1 MISIGNTWLWA
12 GFGVFVVLALIVDFV
27 VLKKSGAHRVGMR
40 EAAIWSVVWVALS
53 LVFAALLWWWLAS
66 RFGREVAD
74 ARTLEFVTGYLIEK
88 SLAIDNIFL
97 FLTIFTYFALPSEFQ
112 KRALMIGIVAAIV
125 LRALLIVAGSFLIE
139 QFHWVLYLFGAFL
152 VITGIKMWWSA
163 GKESSLDDN
172 PVLRLLRRVLRVSPD
187 YDGERLFTRHDGV
200 RMATPMLLVV
210 ALIGIIDV
218 IFAVDSIPA
227 IFAITDDPFI
237 VLTSN
242 IFAVL
247 GLRAMFFLLADMAD
261 RFHLLPYGLAV
272 ILLFV
277 GSKMLIA
284 DVLHIPPL
292 ISLLVILGIL
302 AATIFLSVRHRP
314 KTMTQATPQAAAQRL
329 PEDRT
334 Q

>member
-12 GFGVFVVLALIVDFV
+12 GFGIFVVLALIVDFV
-27 VLKKSGAHRVGMR
+27 VLKREGAHRVGMR

-53 LVFAALLWWWLAS
+53 LVFAALLWWWLNS
-66 RFGREVAD
+66 RFGREIAD

-97 FLTIFTYFALPSEFQ
+97 FLTIFTTFALPSEFQ

-125 LRALLIVAGSFLIE
+125 LRALMIFAGSYLIE
-139 QFHWVLYLFGAFL
+139 QFNWVLYVFGAFL

-163 GKESSLDDN
+163 GKESSLEDN

-200 RMATPMLLVV
+200 RIATPMLLIV
-210 ALIGIIDV
+210 ALIGITDV

-277 GSKMLIA
+277 GIKMLIA
-284 DVLHIPPL
+284 DLVHIPPL
-292 ISLLVILGIL
+292 ISLLVIVGIL
-302 AATIFLSVRHRP
+302 ATTVFLSVRHRP
-314 KTMTQATPQAAAQRL
+314 KAMSPQRL
-329 PEDRT
+329 LEDRT

>member
-1 MISIGNTWLWA
+1 MITIGNTWLWA

-27 VLKKSGAHRVGMR
+27 VLKKEGAHRVGMR

-53 LVFAALLWWWLAS
+53 LVFAALMWWWLAS
-66 RFGREVAD
+66 RFGRDIAD

-125 LRALLIVAGSFLIE
+125 LRAILIFAGSYLIE

-172 PVLRLLRRVLRVSPD
+172 PVLRVLRRVMRVSPD
-187 YDGERLFTRHDGV
+187 YDGERLFTRHNGV
-200 RMATPMLLVV
+200 KMATPMLLVV
-210 ALIGIIDV
+210 ALIGITDV

-227 IFAITDDPFI
+227 IFAITEDPFI

>member
-1 MISIGNTWLWA
+1 MITIGNTWLWA

-125 LRALLIVAGSFLIE
+125 LRALLIVAGSYLIE

-302 AATIFLSVRHRP
+302 AVTIFLSVRHRP
-314 KTMTQATPQAAAQRL
+314 KTMAQATAQAAAQPL
-329 PEDRT
+329 LEDRT

>member
-1 MISIGNTWLWA
+1 MTTLGNTWLWA

-27 VLKKSGAHRVGMR
+27 VLKKEGAHRVGMR
-40 EAAIWSVVWVALS
+40 EAAIWSAAWVALS
-53 LVFAALLWWWLAS
+53 LVFAALLWWWLTS
-66 RFGREVAD
+66 RFGRAVAD

-125 LRALLIVAGSFLIE
+125 LRALLIFAGSYLIE

-163 GKESSLDDN
+163 GKEASLGDN
-172 PVLRLLRRVLRVSPD
+172 PVLRILRRLIRVSPS

-200 RMATPMLLVV
+200 RMATPMLLIVV
-210 ALIGIIDV
+210 LIGITDV

-277 GSKMLIA
+277 GIKMLIA
-284 DVLHIPPL
+284 DVFHIPPL
-292 ISLLVILGIL
+292 ISLLAILGIL

-314 KTMTQATPQAAAQRL
+314 NATAPQSL
-329 PEDRT
+329 LEDRT